1 MGRTRYQEG
10 SLRLESRMRGKV
22 WRLRFRITRADG
34 NRVEHAIVIGTQKE
48 LPTRAAA
55 REFVKS
61 LYLPIN
67 HPAPNSN
74 GRPVTFSDIAGHY
87 IQEELNEDQNQAS
100 APKAYSTTATYRRY
114 LRKWVLPRWGDQV
127 ALLIAP
133 LDLENW
139 LKELGRKSGLENQTR
154 SKIRQVIGLVYKHAQ
169 HVGFLPRTEQA
180 NPIRFVRQS
189 TASNFDPIILTPAQA
204 FAIINQLGL
213 MLRTLVLVTAA
224 TALRIS
230 EILALQWRDI
240 DVENQCIYVR
250 RAYVYGR
257 FGKPKSKASK
267 RPRSATSSTRGTSAQ
282 LAPGNAIQEGRGSR
296 VPLLQAKGH
305 EASASQHAF
314 VRSSSA
320 CGHEGRRR
328 SSAQGIWVP
337 HFPANAGVGLSRQQ
351 LRSKTR
357 AGTTPSFEHQNHPGR
372 LCPSYYTGQA
382 GGTGNLSEPA
392 AQGFMDGE
400 GTGNELRCLV
410 QTPRFVGILWAR
422 TNRGIPNKCFEMWWP
437 GTELN
442 RRRQPF
448 QGWLLP

>member
-10 SLRLESRMRGKV
+10 SLRLESRKRGKV
-22 WRLRFRITRADG
+22 WRLRFRISRADG

-67 HPAPNSN
+67 HPAPNNN

-87 IQEELNEDQNQAS
+87 IQEELTEDQNQAS

-127 ALLIAP
+127 ALMIAP

-169 HVGFLPRTEQA
+169 RVGFLPRSEQA

-267 RPRSATSSTRGTSAQ
+267 RPVPLHPLLAAHLLNWRRETPYRKEEDLVFPSFKLKGTKPPRANMLLSDHLRPAAMKVGVVAPPRAFGFHTFRRTLASVLVANNYDLKLVQELLRHSNIKTTLDIYAQAITSAKLEAQGMFLTELLKGSWTEKTPATS
-282 LAPGNAIQEGRGSR
+282 
-296 VPLLQAKGH
+296 
-305 EASASQHAF
+305 F
-314 VRSSSA
+314 V
-320 CGHEGRRR
+320 
-328 SSAQGIWVP
+328 V
-337 HFPANAGVGLSRQQ
+337 
-351 LRSKTR
+351 
-357 AGTTPSFEHQNHPGR
+357 
-372 LCPSYYTGQA
+372 
-382 GGTGNLSEPA
+382 
-392 AQGFMDGE
+392 
-400 GTGNELRCLV
+400 
-410 QTPRFVGILWAR
+410 
-422 TNRGIPNKCFEMWWP
+422 
-437 GTELN
+437 
-442 RRRQPF
+442 
-448 QGWLLP
+448 

>member
-10 SLRLESRMRGKV
+10 SLRLESRKRGKV

-87 IQEELNEDQNQAS
+87 IQEELSEDQNQAS

-127 ALLIAP
+127 ALMIAP

-169 HVGFLPRTEQA
+169 RVGFLPRTEQA

-267 RPRSATSSTRGTSAQ
+267 RPVPLHPLLAAHLLNWRRETPYRKDEDLVFPSFKLKGTKPPRANMLLSDHLRPAAMKVGVVAPPRAFGFHTFRRTLASVLVANNYDPKLVQELLRHSNIKTTLDVYAQAITPAKLEAQGAFLNQLLKGSWMEKAPATS
-282 LAPGNAIQEGRGSR
+282 
-296 VPLLQAKGH
+296 
-305 EASASQHAF
+305 F
-314 VRSSSA
+314 V
-320 CGHEGRRR
+320 
-328 SSAQGIWVP
+328 V
-337 HFPANAGVGLSRQQ
+337 
-351 LRSKTR
+351 
-357 AGTTPSFEHQNHPGR
+357 
-372 LCPSYYTGQA
+372 
-382 GGTGNLSEPA
+382 
-392 AQGFMDGE
+392 
-400 GTGNELRCLV
+400 
-410 QTPRFVGILWAR
+410 
-422 TNRGIPNKCFEMWWP
+422 
-437 GTELN
+437 
-442 RRRQPF
+442 
-448 QGWLLP
+448 

>member
-10 SLRLESRMRGKV
+10 SLRLESRKGGKV

-67 HPAPNSN
+67 HPAPNNN

-87 IQEELNEDQNQAS
+87 IQEELSEDQNQAS
-100 APKAYSTTATYRRY
+100 VPKAYSTTATYRRY
-114 LRKWVLPRWGDQV
+114 LRKWVLPRWGDQA
-127 ALLIAP
+127 ALMIEP
-133 LDLENW
+133 LALENW
-139 LKELGRKSGLENQTR
+139 LKELGRKNGLENQTR

-169 HVGFLPRTEQA
+169 RVGFLPRTEQA

-189 TASNFDPIILTPAQA
+189 TASNFEPIILTPAQA
-204 FAIINQLGL
+204 FAIINQLEL

-240 DVENQCIYVR
+240 DVNNQCIYVR

-267 RPRSATSSTRGTSAQ
+267 RPVPLHPVLAAHLLNWRRETPYSKEEELVFPSFKLKGRTPPRANMLLSDHLRPAAVRVGVVAPPRAFGFHTFRRTLASVLVANNYDPKLVQELLRHSNIKTTLDIYAQAITSAKLEAQGMFLTELLKGTWTEKKPATS
-282 LAPGNAIQEGRGSR
+282 
-296 VPLLQAKGH
+296 
-305 EASASQHAF
+305 F
-314 VRSSSA
+314 V
-320 CGHEGRRR
+320 
-328 SSAQGIWVP
+328 V
-337 HFPANAGVGLSRQQ
+337 
-351 LRSKTR
+351 
-357 AGTTPSFEHQNHPGR
+357 
-372 LCPSYYTGQA
+372 
-382 GGTGNLSEPA
+382 
-392 AQGFMDGE
+392 
-400 GTGNELRCLV
+400 
-410 QTPRFVGILWAR
+410 
-422 TNRGIPNKCFEMWWP
+422 
-437 GTELN
+437 
-442 RRRQPF
+442 
-448 QGWLLP
+448 

>member
-10 SLRLESRMRGKV
+10 SLRLESRKRGKV

-127 ALLIAP
+127 ALMIAP

-169 HVGFLPRTEQA
+169 RVGFLPRTEQA

-267 RPRSATSSTRGTSAQ
+267 RPVPLHPLLAAHLLNWRRETPYRKEEDLVFPSFKLKGTKPPRANMLLSDHLRPAAMKVGVVAPPRAFGFHTFRRTLASVLVANNYDPKLVQELLRHSNIKTTLDVYAQAITPAKLEAQGAFLNQLLKGSWTEKAPATS
-282 LAPGNAIQEGRGSR
+282 
-296 VPLLQAKGH
+296 
-305 EASASQHAF
+305 F
-314 VRSSSA
+314 V
-320 CGHEGRRR
+320 
-328 SSAQGIWVP
+328 V
-337 HFPANAGVGLSRQQ
+337 
-351 LRSKTR
+351 
-357 AGTTPSFEHQNHPGR
+357 
-372 LCPSYYTGQA
+372 
-382 GGTGNLSEPA
+382 
-392 AQGFMDGE
+392 
-400 GTGNELRCLV
+400 
-410 QTPRFVGILWAR
+410 
-422 TNRGIPNKCFEMWWP
+422 
-437 GTELN
+437 
-442 RRRQPF
+442 
-448 QGWLLP
+448 

>member
-10 SLRLESRMRGKV
+10 SLRLESRKRGKV

-67 HPAPNSN
+67 HPAPNEN

-87 IQEELNEDQNQAS
+87 IQEELSEDQNQAS

-114 LRKWVLPRWGDQV
+114 LRKWVLPRWGDQA
-127 ALLIAP
+127 ALMIKP
-133 LDLENW
+133 LDLESW

-169 HVGFLPRTEQA
+169 RVGFLPRTEQA

-204 FAIINQLGL
+204 FAIINQLEL

-267 RPRSATSSTRGTSAQ
+267 RP
-282 LAPGNAIQEGRGSR
+282 
-296 VPLLQAKGH
+296 VPLHALLAAHLLNWRRETPYRKEEDLVFPSFKLKGTKPPRANMLLSDHLRPAAMKVGVVAPPRSFGFHTFRRTLASVLVANNYDPKLVQELLRHSNIKTTLDVYAQAITPAKL
-305 EASASQHAF
+305 E
-314 VRSSSA
+314 
-320 CGHEGRRR
+320 
-328 SSAQGIWVP
+328 AQGTFLNQLLKGSWMEKA
-337 HFPANAGVGLSRQQ
+337 PA
-351 LRSKTR
+351 T
-357 AGTTPSFEHQNHPGR
+357 
-372 LCPSYYTGQA
+372 
-382 GGTGNLSEPA
+382 
-392 AQGFMDGE
+392 
-400 GTGNELRCLV
+400 
-410 QTPRFVGILWAR
+410 RFVV
-422 TNRGIPNKCFEMWWP
+422 
-437 GTELN
+437 
-442 RRRQPF
+442 
-448 QGWLLP
+448 

>member
-10 SLRLESRMRGKV
+10 SLRLESRKRGKV

-48 LPTRAAA
+48 LPTRASA

-67 HPAPNSN
+67 HPAPNNN

-87 IQEELNEDQNQAS
+87 IQEELSEDQNEAS

-169 HVGFLPRTEQA
+169 RVGFLPRTEQA

-267 RPRSATSSTRGTSAQ
+267 RPVPLHPLLAAHLLNWRRETPYRKEEDLVFPSFKLKGTKPPRANMLLSDHLRPAAMKVGVVAPPRAFGFHTFRRTLASVLVANNYDPKLVQELLRHSNIKTTLDVYAQAITPAKLEAQGTFLNQLLKGSLMEKAPATS
-282 LAPGNAIQEGRGSR
+282 
-296 VPLLQAKGH
+296 
-305 EASASQHAF
+305 F
-314 VRSSSA
+314 V
-320 CGHEGRRR
+320 
-328 SSAQGIWVP
+328 V
-337 HFPANAGVGLSRQQ
+337 
-351 LRSKTR
+351 
-357 AGTTPSFEHQNHPGR
+357 
-372 LCPSYYTGQA
+372 
-382 GGTGNLSEPA
+382 
-392 AQGFMDGE
+392 
-400 GTGNELRCLV
+400 
-410 QTPRFVGILWAR
+410 
-422 TNRGIPNKCFEMWWP
+422 
-437 GTELN
+437 
-442 RRRQPF
+442 
-448 QGWLLP
+448 

>member
-10 SLRLESRMRGKV
+10 SLRLESRKRGKV

-48 LPTRAAA
+48 LPTRASA

-67 HPAPNSN
+67 HPTPNNN

-87 IQEELNEDQNQAS
+87 IQEELSEDQNQAS

-169 HVGFLPRTEQA
+169 RVGFLPRTEQA

-267 RPRSATSSTRGTSAQ
+267 RPVPLHPLLAAHLLNWRRETPYRKEEDLVFPSFKLKGTKPPRANMLLSDHLRPAAVKVGVVAPPRAFGFHTFRRTLASVLVANNYDPKLVQELLRHSNIKTTLDIYAQAITSAK
-282 LAPGNAIQEGRGSR
+282 LE
-296 VPLLQAKGH
+296 
-305 EASASQHAF
+305 
-314 VRSSSA
+314 
-320 CGHEGRRR
+320 
-328 SSAQGIWVP
+328 AQGM
-337 HFPANAGVGLSRQQ
+337 FL
-351 LRSKTR
+351 
-357 AGTTPSFEHQNHPGR
+357 
-372 LCPSYYTGQA
+372 
-382 GGTGNLSEPA
+382 
-392 AQGFMDGE
+392 
-400 GTGNELRCLV
+400 
-410 QTPRFVGILWAR
+410 
-422 TNRGIPNKCFEMWWP
+422 
-437 GTELN
+437 TELMKGSWAEKK
-442 RRRQPF
+442 PASSF
-448 QGWLLP
+448 VV

>member
-10 SLRLESRMRGKV
+10 SLRLESRKRGKV

-34 NRVEHAIVIGTQKE
+34 NRVEHAIVIGTQEE

-127 ALLIAP
+127 ALMIAP

-169 HVGFLPRTEQA
+169 RVGFLPRTEQA

-267 RPRSATSSTRGTSAQ
+267 RPVPLHPLLAAHLLNWRRETPYRKEEDLVFPSFKLKGTKPPRANMLLSDHLRPAAMKVGVVAPPRAFGFHTFRRTLASVLVANNYDPKLVQELLRHSNIKTTLDVYAQAITPAKLEAQGVFLNQLLKGSWTEKAPATS
-282 LAPGNAIQEGRGSR
+282 
-296 VPLLQAKGH
+296 
-305 EASASQHAF
+305 F
-314 VRSSSA
+314 V
-320 CGHEGRRR
+320 
-328 SSAQGIWVP
+328 V
-337 HFPANAGVGLSRQQ
+337 
-351 LRSKTR
+351 
-357 AGTTPSFEHQNHPGR
+357 
-372 LCPSYYTGQA
+372 
-382 GGTGNLSEPA
+382 
-392 AQGFMDGE
+392 
-400 GTGNELRCLV
+400 
-410 QTPRFVGILWAR
+410 
-422 TNRGIPNKCFEMWWP
+422 
-437 GTELN
+437 
-442 RRRQPF
+442 
-448 QGWLLP
+448 

>member
-10 SLRLESRMRGKV
+10 SLRLESRKRGKV
-22 WRLRFRITRADG
+22 WRLRFRISRADG

-67 HPAPNSN
+67 HPAPNNN

-87 IQEELNEDQNQAS
+87 IQEELTEDQNQAS

-114 LRKWVLPRWGDQV
+114 LCKWVLPRWGDQV
-127 ALLIAP
+127 ALMIAP

-169 HVGFLPRTEQA
+169 RVGFLPRTEQA

-213 MLRTLVLVTAA
+213 MLRALVLVTAA

-240 DVENQCIYVR
+240 DGENQCIYVR

-267 RPRSATSSTRGTSAQ
+267 HPVPLHPLLAAHLLNWRRETPYRKEEDLVFPSFKLKGTKPPRANMLLSDHLRPAAMKVGVVAPPRAFGFHTFRRTLASVLVANNYDPKLVQELLRHSNIKTTLDIYAQAITSAKLEAQGMFLTELLKGSWTEKTPATS
-282 LAPGNAIQEGRGSR
+282 
-296 VPLLQAKGH
+296 
-305 EASASQHAF
+305 F
-314 VRSSSA
+314 V
-320 CGHEGRRR
+320 
-328 SSAQGIWVP
+328 V
-337 HFPANAGVGLSRQQ
+337 
-351 LRSKTR
+351 
-357 AGTTPSFEHQNHPGR
+357 
-372 LCPSYYTGQA
+372 
-382 GGTGNLSEPA
+382 
-392 AQGFMDGE
+392 
-400 GTGNELRCLV
+400 
-410 QTPRFVGILWAR
+410 
-422 TNRGIPNKCFEMWWP
+422 
-437 GTELN
+437 
-442 RRRQPF
+442 
-448 QGWLLP
+448 

>member
-10 SLRLESRMRGKV
+10 SLRLESRKRGKV

-67 HPAPNSN
+67 HPAPNNN

-87 IQEELNEDQNQAS
+87 IQEELTEDQNQAS

-114 LRKWVLPRWGDQV
+114 LRKWVLPRWGDQA

-169 HVGFLPRTEQA
+169 RVGFLPRTEQA

-267 RPRSATSSTRGTSAQ
+267 RPVPLHPLLAAHLLNWRRETPYSKEEDLVFPSFKLKGTKPPRANMLLSDHLRPAAMKVGVVAPPRAFGFHTFRRTLASVLVANNYDPKLVQELLRHSNIKTTLDIYAQAITPAKLEAQGAFLNQLLKGSWMEKAPATS
-282 LAPGNAIQEGRGSR
+282 
-296 VPLLQAKGH
+296 
-305 EASASQHAF
+305 F
-314 VRSSSA
+314 V
-320 CGHEGRRR
+320 
-328 SSAQGIWVP
+328 V
-337 HFPANAGVGLSRQQ
+337 
-351 LRSKTR
+351 
-357 AGTTPSFEHQNHPGR
+357 
-372 LCPSYYTGQA
+372 
-382 GGTGNLSEPA
+382 
-392 AQGFMDGE
+392 
-400 GTGNELRCLV
+400 
-410 QTPRFVGILWAR
+410 
-422 TNRGIPNKCFEMWWP
+422 
-437 GTELN
+437 
-442 RRRQPF
+442 
-448 QGWLLP
+448 

>member
-10 SLRLESRMRGKV
+10 SLRLESRKRGKV

-127 ALLIAP
+127 ALMIAP

-169 HVGFLPRTEQA
+169 RVGFLPRTEQA

-267 RPRSATSSTRGTSAQ
+267 RP
-282 LAPGNAIQEGRGSR
+282 
-296 VPLLQAKGH
+296 VPLHPLLAAHLLNWRRETPYRKEEDLVFPSFKLKGTKPPRANMLLSDHLRPAAIKVGVVAPPRAFGFHTFRRTLASVLVANNYDPKLVQELLRHSNIKTTLDVYAQAITPAKL
-305 EASASQHAF
+305 E
-314 VRSSSA
+314 
-320 CGHEGRRR
+320 
-328 SSAQGIWVP
+328 AQGA
-337 HFPANAGVGLSRQQ
+337 FLNQ
-351 LRSKTR
+351 LLKGSWTEKAPVT
-357 AGTTPSFEHQNHPGR
+357 SF
-372 LCPSYYTGQA
+372 
-382 GGTGNLSEPA
+382 
-392 AQGFMDGE
+392 
-400 GTGNELRCLV
+400 V
-410 QTPRFVGILWAR
+410 V
-422 TNRGIPNKCFEMWWP
+422 
-437 GTELN
+437 
-442 RRRQPF
+442 
-448 QGWLLP
+448 